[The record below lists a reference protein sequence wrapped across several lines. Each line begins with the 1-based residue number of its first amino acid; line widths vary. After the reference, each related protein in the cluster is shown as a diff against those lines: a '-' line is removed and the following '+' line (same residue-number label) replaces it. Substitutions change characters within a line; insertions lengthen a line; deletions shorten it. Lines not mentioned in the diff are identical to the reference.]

1 MVTTVTGIYS
11 LSPVAGPISI
21 GCRGKEKE
29 YKLRL
34 AKSSSQPY
42 YLRMAHVIGIDPGN
56 AGAIA
61 LIEGEGRTAR
71 LVSFWDMPTEPVRV
85 NGKERRRVSPKA
97 VCSILNALVSSAPF
111 DQRPVAVIEHVHGYG
126 RDGSVGA
133 FAFGRSFGIVET
145 AAHGAGLN
153 VHLVTPQ
160 LWKARLGLCSS
171 KAMSRRLAKE
181 VFPDSAHHFARVKD
195 DGRAEATLIAWYW
208 LRTQHCCAAVQW

>member
-1 MVTTVTGIYS
+1 M
-11 LSPVAGPISI
+11 
-21 GCRGKEKE
+21 
-29 YKLRL
+29 RL
-34 AKSSSQPY
+34 AKSASQPY

-85 NGKERRRVSPKA
+85 NGKERRRVNPKA
-97 VCSILNALVSSAPF
+97 VYAVLHSITG
-111 DQRPVAVIEHVHGYG
+111 RPAVCIEHVHGYG

-145 AAHGAGLN
+145 AAHACGLN
-153 VHLVTPQ
+153 VHLITPQ
-160 LWKARLGLCSS
+160 VWKARLGLGAS

-181 VFPDSAHHFARVKD
+181 VFPESSHHFERVKD

-208 LRTQHCCAAVQW
+208 LRTQYCCAGVQW